1 MRAFIS
7 WTVAALLA
15 GCASS
20 ATTRMHS
27 LLPPPAPGGST
38 ATSAAAGGWEIAPVQ
53 LPAQV
58 DRPQWVL
65 RLADDSLQ
73 VLEHERWIAP
83 LADEVRAAVAARLPS
98 SGAPLRITLD
108 VQRFDAALGRYSRV
122 EAAWSVRQADG
133 RSWRCQAT
141 LLEAATAGVP
151 GLAAAHRAVFAQ
163 LGDRIAASLVK
174 AC

>member
-1 MRAFIS
+1 MKALGS
-7 WTVAALLA
+7 WLVVALLA

-108 VQRFDAALGRYSRV
+108 VQRWATPLGADPYGMTVDSKDRPWLASWLASRT
-122 EAAWSVRQADG
+122 A
-133 RSWRCQAT
+133 RSWRTCR
-141 LLEAATAGVP
+141 AAT
-151 GLAAAHRAVFAQ
+151 
-163 LGDRIAASLVK
+163 
-174 AC
+174 